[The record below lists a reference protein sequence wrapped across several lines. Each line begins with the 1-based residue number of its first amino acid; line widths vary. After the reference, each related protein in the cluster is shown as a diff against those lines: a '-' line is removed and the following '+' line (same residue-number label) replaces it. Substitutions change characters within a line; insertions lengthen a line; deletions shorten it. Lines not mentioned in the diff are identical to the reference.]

1 MEKNH
6 QATGV
11 INLNEIDNL
20 EKILK
25 TSRWVNVSFQSQ
37 LDNSQ
42 MQYFSNNFVTKNS
55 SDILDFGIKLVDD
68 KNKDIEFA
76 DRKKKIPHCKFFD

>member
-1 MEKNH
+1 
-6 QATGV
+6 
-11 INLNEIDNL
+11 
-20 EKILK
+20 
-25 TSRWVNVSFQSQ
+25 
-37 LDNSQ
+37 

-76 DRKKKIPHCKFFD
+76 DGKKKFPIVNFLIEFLA

>member
-1 MEKNH
+1 
-6 QATGV
+6 
-11 INLNEIDNL
+11 
-20 EKILK
+20 
-25 TSRWVNVSFQSQ
+25 
-37 LDNSQ
+37 

-76 DRKKKIPHCKFFD
+76 DRKKKFPIVNFLIEFLAWIEQEKTKKQRGT

>member
-1 MEKNH
+1 
-6 QATGV
+6 
-11 INLNEIDNL
+11 
-20 EKILK
+20 
-25 TSRWVNVSFQSQ
+25 
-37 LDNSQ
+37 